1 MSCLE
6 DSVILSLQSSVFRLA
21 NCCGHWLSAVSNLVW
36 DTFSK
41 GFGATASE
49 HSGRETWLGLLDQV
63 LNQTLAHGLLGSEP
77 AGPTFNYLAKPCIIA
92 QEIHWRFF
100 LIWSMFICM
109 LSCSVMSDSLQP
121 YGLYPAR
128 LLCPWD
134 FPGKNTGMGCYV
146 LLQGIFPIQG
156 LNPCLLQLLHCRQS
170 LYHWATGEAHMFIY
184 PCSIEAWAAIK
195 TVIKRRS
202 WSNV

>member
-109 LSCSVMSDSLQP
+109 LSCSVMSDSLP
-121 YGLYPAR
+121 AHGLCGLSCSSVPGILQAR
-128 LLCPWD
+128 IL
-134 FPGKNTGMGCYV
+134 
-146 LLQGIFPIQG
+146 
-156 LNPCLLQLLHCRQS
+156 
-170 LYHWATGEAHMFIY
+170 E
-184 PCSIEAWAAIK
+184 WAAIPFSRRFSLPRDQTK
-195 TVIKRRS
+195 VSCIAGRIFTVWVTR
-202 WSNV
+202 